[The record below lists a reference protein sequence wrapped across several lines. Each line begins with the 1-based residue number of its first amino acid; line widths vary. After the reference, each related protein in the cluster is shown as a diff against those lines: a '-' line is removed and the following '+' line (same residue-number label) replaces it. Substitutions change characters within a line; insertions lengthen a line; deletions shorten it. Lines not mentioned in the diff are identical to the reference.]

1 VLVAVTPSTRPPTR
15 EVVSEGHRL
24 GRPPLVGPNP
34 VSTSATAKS
43 RTVASTQLIVPVG
56 DALTAGCQATSATL
70 PGQGKQTNPSEHE
83 RIDPVP

>member
-24 GRPPLVGPNP
+24 GWPPLVGPNS

-56 DALTAGCQATSATL
+56 DANSRL
-70 PGQGKQTNPSEHE
+70 PGHVCYPARPRQADQPE
-83 RIDPVP
+83 